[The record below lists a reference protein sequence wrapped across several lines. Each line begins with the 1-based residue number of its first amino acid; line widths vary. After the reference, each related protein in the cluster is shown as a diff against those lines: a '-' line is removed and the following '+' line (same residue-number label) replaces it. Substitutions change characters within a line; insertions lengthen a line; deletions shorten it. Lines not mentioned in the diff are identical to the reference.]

1 MDGRVVTVE
10 SAGTGAGTKLKV
22 EPGDFFHLFL
32 ADDGVDSGFLKT
44 AN

>member
-1 MDGRVVTVE
+1 VETVG
-10 SAGTGAGTKLKV
+10 SAGTGAGTKLNV
-22 EPGDFFHLFL
+22 EPGDFFHVFL